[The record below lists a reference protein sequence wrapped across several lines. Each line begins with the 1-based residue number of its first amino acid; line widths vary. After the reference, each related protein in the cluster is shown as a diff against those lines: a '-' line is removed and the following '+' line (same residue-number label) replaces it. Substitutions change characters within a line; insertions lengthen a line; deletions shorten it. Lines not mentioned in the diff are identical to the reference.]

1 MGRRK
6 LLLPACAFVAMGLGA
21 SQLATNRDPNF
32 QKQIVFEGSWERQ
45 WQLQRDQILQIS
57 VGIARPSSLPANA
70 RIEVRWRGPDLPDL
84 AFEEKRGDL
93 DVKASAGWEKTL
105 HALDPDLHLV
115 YKVPIAGLYQL
126 ELETVTDRSQPL
138 GKIWRDAGLA
148 SRATALPMRTPQVS
162 QLPIS
167 VSVTPVPAVSKD
179 DLLLEAEPN
188 NTPEQAVLV
197 PFQDTDQDQVIRVVG
212 GTDDLEYYNNTRS
225 GASPDDW
232 FRIDYRGRRPRILTA
247 NLQIVEPIISARLR
261 VYQPGVPTP
270 EELEPTET
278 PDTRKL
284 GNNAQVPYVHPPLE
298 VIPGPVPVY
307 SYYQGRDINERI
319 HQQDRNFRSFVTREL
334 EPGGVYY
341 LRVEANQPAYELE
354 LRLVEPAPYKDPRRA
369 LRHAIYYHLAE
380 VDAWLIH
387 RPRNIALHRRVRD
400 GTSLFGE
407 NCMSCHTQAGV
418 WGVADAL
425 HNGYWPDGTV
435 QNWRRLVNTMY
446 ESLRPTVKLE
456 DGAVNT
462 SLPPNDLG
470 DAPAGSRVAGRNI
483 VLHERAFRP
492 KKLHGY
498 QQRRTANYV
507 LQTADPKGINAA
519 GRGSNFGPNVVF
531 KFAGEILHR
540 AWKDTKDPRYFFGL
554 EEKAKRI
561 VDTGDDK
568 IKVSD
573 DLGHRIEFFH
583 RLWPQDYPDLVARL
597 TGDQERVREAQE
609 FQKQFETQ
617 VQRDLH
623 RLLALQQKDGSWGFE
638 PGLTRDEGNTW
649 TRIEEPG
656 DAAPTAVAL
665 IALHSAG
672 RTADDPVV
680 KRAVGW
686 LLANQFPYGLWNKAA
701 QTGFVTTAYA
711 IRALGQLFPEVRK
724 REGAQ
729 ELGASPD
736 EGFLDTLSRLRRLQ
750 ATGNRE
756 LAHLMIAE
764 ADSPHPQIR
773 YYALLGLG
781 GSLAAEGLATLIE
794 HLDDPIKSCREA
806 AFWSL
811 RQLMLDG
818 VGWEETLRAFESDS
832 ELARQSIQQALV
844 TRVDLVGSG
853 NPNVSGLGQVLA
865 AGMRDPFA
873 GVRAWAH
880 KAAWHWWVWN
890 PPLRDSIN
898 RAWIDSLLRGEDE
911 KLAEMALRYSTA
923 SFLIVNGQIA
933 NQTGGENADQ
943 QYPEL
948 ARFYEEL
955 ARRRGSASPADRKR
969 LDRRL
974 TAVAATHF
982 QERAGDGGPGQLGY
996 STSGSTEVVGRSILA
1011 TYHLGDDGSGIPWQE
1026 LSLEAA
1032 ANTSYSPLQKEMLD
1046 LLMTGGLD
1054 LVAAASRALS
1064 NPRTLSLPASVKILQ
1079 PFLAKLG
1086 AFLKKDR
1093 REDAQALANFLAR
1106 IQWNFDGVDRRGEAE
1121 FYRLLIPETRPPS
1134 QVPSPKGAL
1143 FRPLLRQEPED
1154 TETTDELRQTLLGQI
1169 VGENPTLRRRM
1180 VFDFVRE
1187 VPRFWLPS
1195 TEWMVGFQERDPSQE
1210 QALEGA
1216 TEAEDLELVELTAG
1230 RTTEQIVPNGLTSKN
1245 TVLWWREGL
1254 PGATLT
1260 FAIPVE
1266 KPGPHELVA
1275 AFLHDRDGG
1284 DVALFLNGKTVV
1296 EQIDGY
1302 RPEQTPTGP
1311 VSLGVHQFREEKNLL
1326 TIRMLGAHPEAE
1338 PLYIF
1343 GLDYVAAVPDEDPG
1357 SLLSDNEPG
1366 IKAVDPLI
1374 QTKHQ
1379 IVEMFRSWFSTQTRE
1394 EDRETVIKLANRTTL
1409 RRNPDI
1415 RATLADYVEE
1425 ETSPDLRTQIQNILN
1440 SDDEVYGEELQK
1452 LIDSKS
1458 GDDHRQGPRVEAS
1471 PQFIQDILDFRDQ
1484 VFAEMTR
1491 LSKRDGKACISCH
1504 GVPGR
1509 VPTLYLDPPDAVGYI
1524 APAELLDNY
1533 RKMQERVNLDEVEE
1547 SRFLRKPLDL
1557 QTPQEDGHQ
1566 GGRRYEP
1573 DDAGYQT
1580 IRAWVLRQA
1589 KLQKTVAGHRS
1600 QVSGR

>member
-1 MGRRK
+1 M
-6 LLLPACAFVAMGLGA
+6 AIGLGA
-21 SQLATNRDPNF
+21 SQLPTNRDPDF

-57 VGIARPSSLPANA
+57 VGIPRPSTLPPNA

-84 AFEEKRGDL
+84 AFDGKRGDL
-93 DVKASAGWEKTL
+93 DVKASAGWQKTL

-115 YKVPIAGLYQL
+115 YKVPTAGLYQL
-126 ELETVTDRSQPL
+126 NLETVTDRPQPL
-138 GKIWRDAGLA
+138 GKIWRDGGLA
-148 SRATALPMRTPQVS
+148 PLATALPVRTPGVGR
-162 QLPIS
+162 LPIR
-167 VSVTPVPAVSKD
+167 VSVTPVPAISKG
-179 DLLLEAEPN
+179 DLLLETEPN
-188 NTPEQAVLV
+188 NTPEQAVPV
-197 PFQDTDQDQVIRVVG
+197 PFEDRDQDQVIRVVG
-212 GTDDLEYYNNTRS
+212 GADDLEYYNNTRS

-232 FRIDYRGRRPRILTA
+232 FRIEYQGRRPRILTA
-247 NLQIVEPIISARLR
+247 NLQMVEPIVSARMR
-261 VYQPGVPTP
+261 VYRPGVPTP
-270 EELEPTET
+270 EELERPDA
-278 PDTRKL
+278 PDTKKL
-284 GNNAQVPYVHPPLE
+284 GNNAQVPYVHPPME

-319 HQQDRNFRSFVTREL
+319 HQQDQNFRSFITREM

-354 LRLVEPAPYKDPRRA
+354 LRLLEPAPYKDPRQA
-369 LRHAIYYHLAE
+369 LRQAIYYHLAE

-407 NCMSCHTQAGV
+407 NCMSCHTQSGV
-418 WGVADAL
+418 WGVADAFR
-425 HNGYWPDGTV
+425 NGYWPDGTV

-446 ESLRPTVKLE
+446 ESLRPTVKLK

-507 LQTADPKGINAA
+507 LQTDDPKGINAA

-540 AWKDTKDPRYFFGL
+540 AWKDTEDPKYFFGL
-554 EEKAKRI
+554 EEKARRI
-561 VDTGDDK
+561 VETGDDK

-573 DLGHRIEFFH
+573 DLGHRIEFFY
-583 RLWPQDYPDLVARL
+583 RLWPRDYPDLVAHL
-597 TGDQERVREAQE
+597 TGDQERVREALE
-609 FQKQFETQ
+609 FQKQFEAQ
-617 VQRDLH
+617 VHRDLQ
-623 RLLALQQKDGSWGFE
+623 RLLALQQEDGSWGFE
-638 PGLTRDEGNTW
+638 PGLTRDEGKTW
-649 TRIEEPG
+649 TAGQEPG

-665 IALHSAG
+665 IALHSVG
-672 RTADDPVV
+672 HTVDDPVV

-686 LLANQFPYGLWNKAA
+686 LLTNQFPYGLWNKSA

-711 IRALGQLFPEVRK
+711 IRALGLLFPEVRK
-724 REGAQ
+724 RAGAL
-729 ELGASPD
+729 ELKASPD
-736 EGFLDTLSRLRRLQ
+736 EDFLDTLSRLRRLQ
-750 ATGNRE
+750 ATGNKG
-756 LAHLMIAE
+756 LARLMIAE

-781 GSLAAEGLATLIE
+781 GSLAPAGLSTLIE

-811 RQLMLDG
+811 RQLLLDG
-818 VGWEETLRAFESDS
+818 LGWGETLGAFESGS

-844 TRVDLVGSG
+844 TRADLVGSG
-853 NPNVSGLGQVLA
+853 SPDVSGLGQVLA

-890 PPLRDSIN
+890 PPLRDGIN

-911 KLAEMALRYSTA
+911 QLAEMALRYSTA
-923 SFLIVNGQIA
+923 SLLIVNGQIA

-948 ARFYEEL
+948 ARFYAQL
-955 ARRRGSASPADRKR
+955 ANRRGSASLSDRQR

-982 QERAGDGGPGQLGY
+982 LERAGDGGPGQLGY
-996 STSGSTEVVGRSILA
+996 STSGSSEVAGRSILA
-1011 TYHLGDDGSGIPWQE
+1011 TYHLGDDGSGIPWDE

-1032 ANTSYSPLQKEMLD
+1032 ANTSYSPLQKEMLH
-1046 LLMTGGLD
+1046 LLMTGNLD

-1064 NPRTLSLPASVKILQ
+1064 NPRTLSLPASVETLE
-1079 PFLAKLG
+1079 PLLAKLG
-1086 AFLKKDR
+1086 AFLERDR

-1106 IQWNFDGVDRRGEAE
+1106 IQWNFDGVDEQEEAE
-1121 FYRLLIPETRPPS
+1121 FYRLLIPETRPASPRPS
-1134 QVPSPKGAL
+1134 SKGAIL
-1143 FRPLLRQEPED
+1143 FRPLLGQEPEV
-1154 TETTDELRQTLLGQI
+1154 TKTTDELKQTLLGQI
-1169 VGENPTLRRRM
+1169 LGENPALQRRL
-1180 VFDFVRE
+1180 VFDFVDE

-1195 TEWMVGFQERDPSQE
+1195 TEWMVGFRESDLSQE

-1216 TEAEDLELVELTAG
+1216 TEAEDLELVGLTAG

-1245 TVLWWREGL
+1245 TILWWREGL
-1254 PGATLT
+1254 PGAALT
-1260 FAIPVE
+1260 FAISVE
-1266 KPGPHELVA
+1266 KPGPYELVA

-1284 DVALFLNGKTVV
+1284 DVALSLNGKTIV
-1296 EQIDGY
+1296 EQMDGY

-1311 VSLGVHQFREEKNLL
+1311 LSLGVHQFREGKNLL

-1343 GLDYVAAVPDEDPG
+1343 GLDYVATIPDEARG
-1357 SLLSDNEPG
+1357 SLLTENEQG
-1366 IKAVDPLI
+1366 IKVVDPLT

-1379 IVEMFRSWFSTQTRE
+1379 IVQMFRSWFSPQTRE
-1394 EDRETVIKLANRTTL
+1394 EDRKTVIRLANKTTL

-1415 RATLADYVEE
+1415 RSTLADYVEK
-1425 ETSPDLRTQIQNILN
+1425 ETAPDLRKQIQNILN
-1440 SDDEVYGEELQK
+1440 SDDEVYGEELRK
-1452 LIDSKS
+1452 LIASLS
-1458 GDDHRQGPRVEAS
+1458 GDDRPPGPRLEAS
-1471 PQFIQDILDFRDQ
+1471 PEFIQDILDFRDQ
-1484 VFAEMTR
+1484 VFVEMTS
-1491 LSKRDGKACISCH
+1491 LSQRDGRACISCH

-1509 VPTLYLDPPDAVGYI
+1509 VPTLYLNPPDAVGYV
-1524 APAELLDNY
+1524 APAELLANY
-1533 RKMQERVNLDEVEE
+1533 RKMQERVDLDEVEE

-1580 IRAWVLRQA
+1580 IRAWVLRQVE
-1589 KLQKTVAGHRS
+1589 LQKPEAR
-1600 QVSGR
+1600 

>member
-1 MGRRK
+1 M
-6 LLLPACAFVAMGLGA
+6 AIGLGA
-21 SQLATNRDPNF
+21 SQLATIREPRF
-32 QKQIVFEGSWERQ
+32 QKQIVFEGSWEHR

-57 VGIARPSSLPANA
+57 LGIPNPSSLPPNA
-70 RIEVRWRGPDLPDL
+70 RIEVRWQGPVLSHL
-84 AFEEKRGDL
+84 AFDGKRGDL
-93 DVKASAGWEKTL
+93 DAKASAGWEKTL
-105 HALDPDLHLV
+105 HSLDPDLHLV
-115 YKVPIAGLYQL
+115 YKVPAAGLYHL
-126 ELETVTDRSQPL
+126 NLETVTDRSQPL
-138 GKIWRDAGLA
+138 GKIWRDADLA
-148 SRATALPMRTPQVS
+148 PQATALPARTPQAS
-162 QLPIS
+162 QLPIR
-167 VSVTPVPAVSKD
+167 VSVTPVPEISKG

-197 PFQDTDQDQVIRVVG
+197 PFGETEQDQVIRVVG
-212 GTDDLEYYNNTRS
+212 GTDDLKYYNNTRS
-225 GASPDDW
+225 GASADDW
-232 FRIDYRGRRPRILTA
+232 FRIEHRGQRPRVLTA
-247 NLQIVEPIISARLR
+247 NLQMVEPIISARLR
-261 VYQPGVPTP
+261 VYRSGVPAP
-270 EELEPTET
+270 EELEPPEA
-278 PDTRKL
+278 PDTREL
-284 GNNAQVPYVHPPLE
+284 GNNAQVPYVHPPVE

-354 LRLVEPAPYKDPRRA
+354 LRLLEPAPYEDPRRT
-369 LRHAIYYHLAE
+369 LRQAIYYHLAE

-387 RPRNIALHRRVRD
+387 RPRNIAVHRRVRD

-418 WGVADAL
+418 WGVAEAFR
-425 HNGYWPDGTV
+425 NGYWPDGTV

-446 ESLRPTVKLE
+446 ESLRPTVKLQ

-470 DAPAGSRVAGRNI
+470 DGPAGSRVAGRNI

-507 LQTADPKGINAA
+507 LQTDDPKGINAA

-531 KFAGEILHR
+531 KFAAEILHR
-540 AWKDTKDPRYFFGL
+540 AWKDSEDPKYFYGL
-554 EEKAKRI
+554 EEKAQKI
-561 VDTGDDK
+561 VETGDDK

-583 RLWPQDYPDLVARL
+583 RLWPRHYPDLVADL
-597 TGDQERVREAQE
+597 TEDQERVREAQE
-609 FQKQFETQ
+609 FQKHFEAQ
-617 VQRDLH
+617 VQRDLQ
-623 RLLALQQKDGSWGFE
+623 RLLALQQEDGSWGFE
-638 PGLTRDEGNTW
+638 PGLTRDEGKTW
-649 TRIEEPG
+649 ARVQEPG

-665 IALHSAG
+665 IALHSVG

-680 KRAVGW
+680 ERAVGW
-686 LLANQFPYGLWNKAA
+686 LMANQLPYGLWNKAA

-711 IRALGQLFPEVRK
+711 IRALGLLFPEVRK
-724 REGAQ
+724 PAGAV
-729 ELGASPD
+729 ELKASSGED
-736 EGFLDTLSRLRRLQ
+736 FLDTLSRLRRLQ
-750 ATGNRE
+750 GTGNKE

-781 GSLAAEGLATLIE
+781 GSLAPEGLTIPLE
-794 HLDDPIKSCREA
+794 HLDDPVKSCREA
-806 AFWSL
+806 SFWSL
-811 RQLMLDG
+811 RQLLLDG
-818 VGWEETLRAFESDS
+818 VGWEETLEAFESGS

-844 TRVDLVGSG
+844 TRADLVGSG
-853 NPNVSGLGQVLA
+853 SPIVSRLGEVLA
-865 AGMRDPFA
+865 AGMQDPFA

-890 PPLRDSIN
+890 PPLRDTLN

-911 KLAEMALRYSTA
+911 RLAEMALRYSTA
-923 SFLIVNGQIA
+923 SLLIVNGQIA
-933 NQTGGENADQ
+933 NQTGGDNTDQ

-955 ARRRGSASPADRKR
+955 AQRRASASPADKKR

-982 QERAGDGGPGQLGY
+982 LERAGDGGPGQLGY

-1011 TYHLGDDGSGIPWQE
+1011 TYHLGDDGSGIPWDK

-1032 ANTSYSPLQKEMLD
+1032 ANTSYSPLQTEMLD
-1046 LLMTGGLD
+1046 LLMTGNLD

-1064 NPRTLSLPASVKILQ
+1064 NPRTLSLPASVETLK
-1079 PFLAKLG
+1079 PFLAKLR
-1086 AFLKKDR
+1086 AFLERDR

-1106 IQWNFDGVDRRGEAE
+1106 IQWNFDGVDDRGEAE
-1121 FYRLLIPETRPPS
+1121 FYRLLIPETRPASQLSPS
-1134 QVPSPKGAL
+1134 KGSIL
-1143 FRPLLRQEPED
+1143 FRPLLSQEREY
-1154 TETTDELRQTLLGQI
+1154 TETTDELRETLLGQI
-1169 VGENPTLRRRM
+1169 LGENPTLQRKL
-1180 VFDFVRE
+1180 VFDFVGE
-1187 VPRFWLPS
+1187 APRFWLPS
-1195 TEWMVGFQERDPSQE
+1195 TEWMVGFQERDLNQE

-1245 TVLWWREGL
+1245 TILWWREGL

-1266 KPGPHELVA
+1266 KPGPHELLA

-1284 DVALFLNGKTVV
+1284 DVSLSLNGKSIV
-1296 EQIDGY
+1296 EQMDGY

-1311 VSLGVHQFREEKNLL
+1311 VSLGVHQFREGKNLL

-1343 GLDYVAAVPDEDPG
+1343 GFDYVATVPDEARG
-1357 SLLSDNEPG
+1357 SLLTENEQG
-1366 IKAVDPLI
+1366 IMVVDPLT
-1374 QTKHQ
+1374 QSKHQ
-1379 IVEMFRSWFSTQTRE
+1379 IVEMFRSWFSARTRE
-1394 EDRETVIKLANRTTL
+1394 EDRKTVIKLANKTTL
-1409 RRNPDI
+1409 RRNPDV
-1415 RATLADYVEE
+1415 RSTLAEYVEE
-1425 ETSPDLRTQIQNILN
+1425 EPAPDLRKQIQNILN
-1440 SDDEVYGEELQK
+1440 SDDEVYGEELRK
-1452 LIDSKS
+1452 LIDSLS
-1458 GDDHRQGPRVEAS
+1458 ADDHPQRPRVETS
-1471 PQFIQDILDFRDQ
+1471 PEFIQDIIDFRDQ
-1484 VFAEMTR
+1484 VFSEMTR
-1491 LSKRDGKACISCH
+1491 LSTRDGRACISCH

-1509 VPTLYLDPPDAVGYI
+1509 VPTLYLNPPDAIGYI
-1524 APAELLDNY
+1524 APAELLANY
-1533 RKMQERVNLDEVEE
+1533 RKMQERVDLDELEE

-1589 KLQKTVAGHRS
+1589 KLQKTVAG
-1600 QVSGR
+1600 Q